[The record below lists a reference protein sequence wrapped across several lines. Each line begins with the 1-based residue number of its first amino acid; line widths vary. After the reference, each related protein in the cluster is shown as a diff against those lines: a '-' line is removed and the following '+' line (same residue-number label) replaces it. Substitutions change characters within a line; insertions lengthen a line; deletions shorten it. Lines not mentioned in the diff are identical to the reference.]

1 MQPLLN
7 ADSAVSFSDRELQ
20 DLLSCQEPALGCLP
34 VSELFLRATTGPG
47 PDPRLSGL
55 TLGPVES
62 EGTLRAPGPSGSLPE
77 SLLVR
82 LPFRLSEEE
91 T

>member
-1 MQPLLN
+1 MQPLLIG
-7 ADSAVSFSDRELQ
+7 DSTVSFSERELQ
-20 DLLSCQEPALGCLP
+20 DLLSWHKPVLGSLP
-34 VSELFLRATTGPG
+34 VSELFLRATVGPG
-47 PDPRLSGL
+47 PDPPLSRL
-55 TLGPVES
+55 TLGTVAS
-62 EGTLRAPGPSGSLPE
+62 VGVLRIIAPSGSLPE